1 MTKKKT
7 DGLLSQSDLKALLTK
22 PPARHPDGG
31 GLYFKVLGKGRAYF
45 TFRYTTAD
53 GKGRELSLGAY
64 PEISLEE
71 ARTKHLRMLA
81 DVREKIDPAP
91 RRAGFRPKRA
101 SPSTGDGKLTFGE
114 VADRF
119 VDEREPLGE
128 LGKNRKHIAQWRSS
142 LKRLPAWFRDLPVGE
157 ITPEQVRDAIK
168 PIWLAT
174 PESGS
179 RLRGR
184 IAAVLD
190 SARGSMDTHPN
201 PAAFTAWF
209 ERQVGKRSIKLKVD
223 PKTGDRVERDNLAS
237 MEFTDA
243 PAFMAKLAETPGVA
257 ARLLAF
263 TILTAARSGEAL
275 GAVWGEI
282 DFDAAMWTIP
292 GSRMKKGKTHK
303 VPLSG
308 VALDILRAQYEV
320 HGRAHG
326 KNPYCFPGARP
337 VQPLSHTTML
347 VLMRKLGAGAYTVHG
362 FRSSFRNWAAKKG
375 VPFEVAEDALAH
387 SVGNRVTRAYLRTTT
402 PELRVPVMRDWELF
416 LSGDNTS
423 NVVPLRS
430 AVTA

>member
-1 MTKKKT
+1 MTKKKSN
-7 DGLLSQSDLKALLTK
+7 GLLSQSDLKALMTK

-45 TFRYTTAD
+45 TFRYTTGD
-53 GKGRELSLGAY
+53 GKGRELSLGAH
-64 PEISLEE
+64 PETSLED

-91 RRAGFRPKRA
+91 RRAGFRPRTA

-119 VDEREPLGE
+119 VDERETMGE
-128 LGKNRKHIAQWRSS
+128 LGKNRKHIEQWRSS
-142 LKRLPAWFRDLPVGE
+142 LKRLPAWFRDLPVSE

-223 PKTGDRVERDNLAS
+223 RKTGDRIERDNFAS
-237 MEFTDA
+237 MEFTDL
-243 PAFMAKLAETPGVA
+243 PAFMTKLAETPGVA

-263 TILTAARSGEAL
+263 TILTAARSNEAL
-275 GAVWGEI
+275 GAVWSEI
-282 DFDAAMWTIP
+282 DLDEAMWTIP
-292 GSRMKKGKTHK
+292 GSRMKKGKAHK
-303 VPLSG
+303 VPLSARRS
-308 VALDILRAQYEV
+308 VFLRASTRRAARALTASPALDRCS
-320 HGRAHG
+320 R
-326 KNPYCFPGARP
+326 C
-337 VQPLSHTTML
+337 
-347 VLMRKLGAGAYTVHG
+347 
-362 FRSSFRNWAAKKG
+362 
-375 VPFEVAEDALAH
+375 
-387 SVGNRVTRAYLRTTT
+387 RT
-402 PELRVPVMRDWELF
+402 PPCWC
-416 LSGDNTS
+416 
-423 NVVPLRS
+423 
-430 AVTA
+430 